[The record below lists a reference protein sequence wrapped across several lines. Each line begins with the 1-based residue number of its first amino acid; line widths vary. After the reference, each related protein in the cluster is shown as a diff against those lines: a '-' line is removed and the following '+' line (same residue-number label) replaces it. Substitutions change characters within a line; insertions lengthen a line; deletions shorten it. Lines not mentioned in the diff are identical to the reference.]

1 MTDPDAL
8 LHDFQSI
15 TEPLRLEELFAQPQ
29 PTEMEIGCGDGG
41 FLLEWAMRHPDR
53 NFLGIERLLGRVRK
67 LSKRGQHAGLTNL
80 RLLRIEAQY
89 VIQYLLPKNAFT
101 AIHIYF
107 PDPWPKDKH
116 RRHRLINQSFPAR
129 AATILAGGGAVHLR
143 TDDEK
148 YFAQMQETFTGHG
161 GFALKETP
169 AELLAL
175 RTEFETQ
182 FNAQGIPTPSFSFKR
197 PSRRCSVPI

>member
-15 TEPLRLEELFAQPQ
+15 TEPLRLENLFAQPQ
-29 PTEMEIGCGDGG
+29 PTELEIGCGDGG
-41 FLLEWAMRHPDR
+41 FLLAWATRHPDR
-53 NFLGIERLLGRVRK
+53 NFLGVERLLGRVRK
-67 LSKRGQHAGLTNL
+67 LSKRGQQAGLTNL
-80 RLLRIEAQY
+80 RLLRIEARY
-89 VIQYLLPKNAFT
+89 ILQYLLPENAFT
-101 AIHIYF
+101 ALHIYF

-116 RRHRLINQSFPAR
+116 RRHRLIDETFIVR
-129 AATILAGGGAVHLR
+129 AAAILAVGGAVHLR

-148 YFAQMQETFTGHG
+148 YFAQMHEAFTGH
-161 GFALKETP
+161 

-182 FNAQGIPTPSFSFKR
+182 FNAQGIPTQSATWRLTPVS
-197 PSRRCSVPI
+197 